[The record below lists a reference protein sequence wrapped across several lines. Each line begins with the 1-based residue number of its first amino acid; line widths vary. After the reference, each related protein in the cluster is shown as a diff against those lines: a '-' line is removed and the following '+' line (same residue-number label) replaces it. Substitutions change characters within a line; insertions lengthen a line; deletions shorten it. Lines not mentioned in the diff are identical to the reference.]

1 MPIVRAF
8 LDESVWITGVLKI
21 RPHRRPVAR
30 TARSL
35 IRPILLIMC
44 SLTGACMIGPDYKPP
59 PAPVAKVWM
68 EGGKSSIDTKREE
81 YRDWWSVFNDPVMVR
96 LIDVAYHQN
105 LTLMT
110 AGVRVLEARA
120 QLGVA
125 IGEFFPQQQS
135 VGASVDYNRL
145 PISVPYHLLSNTY
158 WSDSF
163 GAQAGWELDVW
174 GKLRRGIETAD
185 DSFLASVADYD
196 DVLVTL
202 TADVASDYVQIR
214 TTEKQIA
221 IAHENVARQQD
232 AYKIALAKYRGGAA
246 TKRDVFQAD
255 AVLNSTQASIPQL
268 DIQLQQTKNAV
279 SVLLGMPPGTL
290 DQYLVG
296 TSEIPTA
303 PDKVAVGIPA
313 DLLLRRPDLRK
324 AELQAAAQCAQIG
337 FVKADLLPAFNLTGS
352 ISTVA
357 ATISGG
363 SLASVFTGSSLTW
376 NVGPNVQWNI
386 LNYGQITNN
395 VRVQD
400 AKFQELQ
407 ITYQNQV
414 LTAQQEVENGIVAF
428 VDSRLAVEFLRKSEI
443 AAEGALR
450 IAMIQYNQGI
460 LDFTT
465 VLTAEQNLYQAQNNL
480 AVAMGDVP
488 LGLIAA
494 YRALGGGWQ
503 IREGNDFVPAE
514 VRATMANRTNWGTLI
529 SPELLRPQAPGVP
542 SPKDE
547 GWLVRPPEW

>member
-1 MPIVRAF
+1 MLKNSLRKPG
-8 LDESVWITGVLKI
+8 ESV
-21 RPHRRPVAR
+21 
-30 TARSL
+30 SL
-35 IRPILLIMC
+35 VTLLRLMALGL
-44 SLTGACMIGPDYKPP
+44 SALAGACMIGPDYKPP
-59 PAPVAKVWM
+59 PTPVAKVWM
-68 EGGKSSIDTKREE
+68 EGGKASVDTGRQQ
-81 YRDWWSVFNDPVMVR
+81 YRDWWSVFNDPVLSQ
-96 LIDVAYHQN
+96 LIDIAYRQN
-105 LTLMT
+105 LSLMT

-125 IGEFFPQQQS
+125 IGEFYPQQQLVS
-135 VGASVDYNRL
+135 ASVSYNGL
-145 PISVPYHLLSNTY
+145 PISTPFNFINNTY

-214 TTEKQIA
+214 TLEKQII
-221 IAHENVARQQD
+221 IARDNVVRQRD

-255 AVLNSTQASIPQL
+255 SVLNSTQATIPQL

-290 DQYLVG
+290 NQYLAG
-296 TSEIPTA
+296 NSEIPSA
-303 PDKVAVGIPA
+303 PDKVTVGIPA

-352 ISTVA
+352 IATVG
-357 ATISGG
+357 ATISSG
-363 SLASVFTGSSLTW
+363 SLASVFTGSSLAW

-386 LNYGQITNN
+386 FNYGQITND

-400 AKFQELQ
+400 ARFQELQ

-414 LTAQQEVENGIVAF
+414 LKAQQEVENGIVEF
-428 VDSRLAVEFLRKSEI
+428 VDSRVAVEFLQKSEI
-443 AAEGALR
+443 AAEGALN

-465 VLTAEQNLYQAQNNL
+465 VLTAEQNLFTAQNSL
-480 AVAMGDVP
+480 AVEIGNVP
-488 LGLIAA
+488 QGLIAA

-503 IREGNDFVPAE
+503 IREGNDFVPRE
-514 VRATMANRTNWGTLI
+514 VRATMANRTNWGTLL
-529 SPELLRPQAPGVP
+529 SPELLQPRAPGVP

-547 GWLVRPPEW
+547 GSLIRPPEW

>member
-1 MPIVRAF
+1 MLKNSLRKRR
-8 LDESVWITGVLKI
+8 ESV
-21 RPHRRPVAR
+21 
-30 TARSL
+30 SL
-35 IRPILLIMC
+35 IGLLRLMALGLS
-44 SLTGACMIGPDYKPP
+44 SLAGACMIGPDYKPP
-59 PAPVAKVWM
+59 PTPVAKVWM
-68 EGGKSSIDTKREE
+68 EGGWASVDTARQE
-81 YRDWWSVFNDPVMVR
+81 YRDWWSVFNDPVLSQ
-96 LIDVAYHQN
+96 LIDVAYRQN

-120 QLGVA
+120 ELGVA
-125 IGEFFPQQQS
+125 IGEFYPQQQLVS
-135 VGASVDYNRL
+135 ASVSYNGL
-145 PISVPYHLLSNTY
+145 PISTPFNFINNTY

-214 TTEKQIA
+214 TIEKQIM
-221 IAHENVARQQD
+221 IARDNVVRQRD
-232 AYKIALAKYRGGAA
+232 AYRIALAKYRGGAA

-255 AVLNSTQASIPQL
+255 SVLNSTQATIPQL

-279 SVLLGMPPGTL
+279 SVLLGLPPGTL
-290 DQYLVG
+290 NQYLAG
-296 TSEIPTA
+296 NSEIPSA
-303 PDKVAVGIPA
+303 PDKVAMGIPA

-337 FVKADLLPAFNLTGS
+337 FTKADLLPAFNLTGS
-352 ISTVA
+352 IATVG
-357 ATISGG
+357 ATISTG
-363 SLASVFTGSSLTW
+363 SLASVFTGSSLAW

-400 AKFQELQ
+400 ARFQELQ

-414 LTAQQEVENGIVAF
+414 LKAQQEVENGIIEF
-428 VDSRLAVEFLRKSEI
+428 VDSRLAVDFLQKSEI
-443 AAEGALR
+443 AAEGALN

-465 VLTAEQNLYQAQNNL
+465 VLTAEQNLFTAQNSL
-480 AVAMGDVP
+480 AVETGDVP
-488 LGLIAA
+488 QGLIAA

-503 IREGNDFVPAE
+503 IREGNDFVPRG
-514 VRATMANRTNWGTLI
+514 VRATMANRTNWGTLL
-529 SPELLRPQAPGVP
+529 SPELLQPRAPGVP

-547 GWLVRPPEW
+547 GSLIRPPEW

>member
-1 MPIVRAF
+1 MLKNSLRKPG
-8 LDESVWITGVLKI
+8 ESV
-21 RPHRRPVAR
+21 
-30 TARSL
+30 SL
-35 IRPILLIMC
+35 VTLLRLMALGL
-44 SLTGACMIGPDYKPP
+44 SALAGACMIGPDYKPP
-59 PAPVAKVWM
+59 PTPVAKVWM
-68 EGGKSSIDTKREE
+68 EGGKASVDTGRQQ
-81 YRDWWSVFNDPVMVR
+81 YRDWWSVFNDPVLSQ
-96 LIDVAYHQN
+96 LIDIAYRQN
-105 LTLMT
+105 LSLMT

-125 IGEFFPQQQS
+125 VGEFYPQQQLVS
-135 VGASVDYNRL
+135 ASVSYNGL
-145 PISVPYHLLSNTY
+145 PISTPFNFINNTY

-214 TTEKQIA
+214 TLEKQII
-221 IAHENVARQQD
+221 IARDNVVRQRD

-255 AVLNSTQASIPQL
+255 SVLNSTQATIPQL

-290 DQYLVG
+290 NQYLAG
-296 TSEIPTA
+296 NSEIPSA
-303 PDKVAVGIPA
+303 PDKVTVGIPA

-352 ISTVA
+352 IATVG
-357 ATISGG
+357 ATISSG
-363 SLASVFTGSSLTW
+363 SLASVFTGSSLAW

-386 LNYGQITNN
+386 LNYGQITND

-400 AKFQELQ
+400 ARFQELQ

-414 LTAQQEVENGIVAF
+414 LKAQQEVENGIIEF
-428 VDSRLAVEFLRKSEI
+428 VDSRVAVEFLQKSEI
-443 AAEGALR
+443 AAEGALN

-465 VLTAEQNLYQAQNNL
+465 VLTAEQNLFTAQNSL
-480 AVAMGDVP
+480 AVEIGNVP
-488 LGLIAA
+488 QGLIAA

-503 IREGNDFVPAE
+503 IREGNDFVPRE
-514 VRATMANRTNWGTLI
+514 LRATMANRTNWGTLL
-529 SPELLRPQAPGVP
+529 SPELLQPRAPGVP

-547 GWLVRPPEW
+547 GSLIRPPEW

>member
-1 MPIVRAF
+1 
-8 LDESVWITGVLKI
+8 
-21 RPHRRPVAR
+21 
-30 TARSL
+30 
-35 IRPILLIMC
+35 
-44 SLTGACMIGPDYKPP
+44 
-59 PAPVAKVWM
+59 
-68 EGGKSSIDTKREE
+68 
-81 YRDWWSVFNDPVMVR
+81 
-96 LIDVAYHQN
+96 
-105 LTLMT
+105 MT

-125 IGEFFPQQQS
+125 IGEFFPQQQLVS
-135 VGASVDYNRL
+135 ASVSYNGL
-145 PISVPYHLLSNTY
+145 PISVPYHLINNTY

-214 TTEKQIA
+214 TIEKQIM
-221 IAHENVARQQD
+221 IARDNVVRQQG

-246 TKRDVFQAD
+246 TKRDVYQSES
-255 AVLNSTQASIPQL
+255 VLDTTQASIPQL

-290 DQYLVG
+290 DQYLAG
-296 TSEIPTA
+296 NSEIPTA

-337 FVKADLLPAFNLTGS
+337 FVKSDLLPAFNLTGS

-357 ATISGG
+357 ATISSTG
-363 SLASVFTGSSLTW
+363 SLARVFTGSSLAW

-386 LNYGQITNN
+386 LNYGQITNS

-400 AKFQELQ
+400 ARFQELQ

-414 LTAQQEVENGIVAF
+414 LKAQQEVENGIIEF
-428 VDSRLAVEFLRKSEI
+428 VDSRVAVEFLQKSAI
-443 AAEGALR
+443 AAEGALD

-465 VLTAEQNLYQAQNNL
+465 VLTAEQNLFAAQNSL
-480 AVAMGDVP
+480 AVETGDVP
-488 LGLIAA
+488 QALIAT

-514 VRATMANRTNWGTLI
+514 LRSTMAKRTNWGTLL
-529 SPELLRPQAPGVP
+529 SPELLQPRAPGVP

-547 GWLVRPPEW
+547 GSLIRPPEW

>member
-1 MPIVRAF
+1 MLKNSLRKPG
-8 LDESVWITGVLKI
+8 ESV
-21 RPHRRPVAR
+21 
-30 TARSL
+30 SL
-35 IRPILLIMC
+35 VTLLRLMALGL
-44 SLTGACMIGPDYKPP
+44 SALAGACMIGPDYKPP
-59 PAPVAKVWM
+59 PTPVAKVWM
-68 EGGKSSIDTKREE
+68 EGGRASVDTGRQQ
-81 YRDWWSVFNDPVMVR
+81 YRDWWSVFNDPVLSQ
-96 LIDVAYHQN
+96 LIDIAYRQN
-105 LTLMT
+105 LSLMT

-125 IGEFFPQQQS
+125 IGEFYPQQQLVS
-135 VGASVDYNRL
+135 ASVSYNGL
-145 PISVPYHLLSNTY
+145 PISTPFNFINNTY

-214 TTEKQIA
+214 TLEKQII
-221 IAHENVARQQD
+221 IARDNVVRQRD

-255 AVLNSTQASIPQL
+255 SVLNSTQATIPQL
-268 DIQLQQTKNAV
+268 DIQLQQTKNAI

-290 DQYLVG
+290 NQYLAG
-296 TSEIPTA
+296 NSEIPSA
-303 PDKVAVGIPA
+303 PDKVTVGIPA

-352 ISTVA
+352 IATVG
-357 ATISGG
+357 ATISSG
-363 SLASVFTGSSLTW
+363 SLASVFTGSSLAW

-386 LNYGQITNN
+386 FNYGQITND

-400 AKFQELQ
+400 ARFQELQ

-414 LTAQQEVENGIVAF
+414 LKAQQEVENGIIEF
-428 VDSRLAVEFLRKSEI
+428 VDSRVAVEFLQKSEI
-443 AAEGALR
+443 AAEGALN

-465 VLTAEQNLYQAQNNL
+465 VLTAEQNLFTAQNSL
-480 AVAMGDVP
+480 AVEIGNVP
-488 LGLIAA
+488 QGLIAA

-503 IREGNDFVPAE
+503 IREGNDFVPRE
-514 VRATMANRTNWGTLI
+514 VRATMANRTNWGTLL
-529 SPELLRPQAPGVP
+529 SPELLQPRAPGVP

-547 GWLVRPPEW
+547 GSLIRPPEW

>member
-1 MPIVRAF
+1 MLKNSLPKRREPASRLGLLRLMLLGISAF
-8 LDESVWITGVLKI
+8 AS
-21 RPHRRPVAR
+21 
-30 TARSL
+30 
-35 IRPILLIMC
+35 
-44 SLTGACMIGPDYKPP
+44 ACMIGPDYKPP

-68 EGGKSSIDTKREE
+68 ERGKASVDTGREE
-81 YRDWWSVFNDPVMVR
+81 YRDWWSVFNDPVLSQ
-96 LIDVAYHQN
+96 LIGIAYRQN
-105 LTLMT
+105 LSLMS

-125 IGEFFPQQQS
+125 IGEFFPQQQLVS
-135 VGASVDYNRL
+135 ASVSYNGL
-145 PISVPYHLLSNTY
+145 PISVPYHLISNTY
-158 WSDSF
+158 WSDAF

-214 TTEKQIA
+214 TIEKQIM
-221 IAHENVARQQD
+221 IARDNVVRQQN

-246 TKRDVFQAD
+246 TKRDVYQSES
-255 AVLNSTQASIPQL
+255 VLDTTQATIPQL

-290 DQYLVG
+290 DQYLAG
-296 TSEIPTA
+296 NSEIPSA

-337 FVKADLLPAFNLTGS
+337 FVKSDLLPAFNLTGT

-357 ATISGG
+357 ATISTG
-363 SLASVFTGSSLTW
+363 SLAKVFTGSSLAW

-386 LNYGQITNN
+386 LNYGQITND

-400 AKFQELQ
+400 ARFQELQ

-414 LTAQQEVENGIVAF
+414 LKAQQEVENGIVEF
-428 VDSRLAVEFLRKSEI
+428 VDSRVAVEFLQKSAI
-443 AAEGALR
+443 AAEGALN

-465 VLTAEQNLYQAQNNL
+465 VLTAEQNLYAAQNSL
-480 AVAMGDVP
+480 AVETGDVP
-488 LGLIAA
+488 QALIAA

-514 VRATMANRTNWGTLI
+514 LRSTMAKRTNWGTLL
-529 SPELLRPQAPGVP
+529 SPELLEPRAPGVP
-542 SPKDE
+542 SPRDE
-547 GWLVRPPEW
+547 GSLVRPPEW

>member
-1 MPIVRAF
+1 MLKNSLRKPG
-8 LDESVWITGVLKI
+8 ESV
-21 RPHRRPVAR
+21 
-30 TARSL
+30 SL
-35 IRPILLIMC
+35 VTLLRLMALGL
-44 SLTGACMIGPDYKPP
+44 SALAGACMIGPDYKPP
-59 PAPVAKVWM
+59 PTPVAKVWM
-68 EGGKSSIDTKREE
+68 EGGKASVDTGRQQ
-81 YRDWWSVFNDPVMVR
+81 YRDWWSVFNDPVLSQ
-96 LIDVAYHQN
+96 LIDVAYRQN
-105 LTLMT
+105 LSLMT

-120 QLGVA
+120 ELGVA
-125 IGEFFPQQQS
+125 IGEFYPQQQLVS
-135 VGASVDYNRL
+135 ASVSYNGL
-145 PISVPYHLLSNTY
+145 PISTPFNFINNTY

-214 TTEKQIA
+214 TLEKQII
-221 IAHENVARQQD
+221 IARDNVVRQRD

-255 AVLNSTQASIPQL
+255 SVLNSTQATIPQL

-290 DQYLVG
+290 NQYLAG
-296 TSEIPTA
+296 NSEIPSA

-337 FVKADLLPAFNLTGS
+337 FTKADLLPAFNLTGS
-352 ISTVA
+352 IATVG
-357 ATISGG
+357 ATISSG
-363 SLASVFTGSSLTW
+363 SLASVFTGSSLAW

-386 LNYGQITNN
+386 LNYGQITND

-400 AKFQELQ
+400 ARFQELQ

-414 LTAQQEVENGIVAF
+414 LKAQQEVENGIIEF
-428 VDSRLAVEFLRKSEI
+428 VDSRVAVEFLQKSEI
-443 AAEGALR
+443 AAEGALN

-465 VLTAEQNLYQAQNNL
+465 VLTAEQNLFTAQNSL
-480 AVAMGDVP
+480 AVETGDVP
-488 LGLIAA
+488 QGLIAA

-503 IREGNDFVPAE
+503 IREGNDFVPRE
-514 VRATMANRTNWGTLI
+514 VRATMANRTNWGTLL
-529 SPELLRPQAPGVP
+529 SPELLQPRAPGVP

-547 GWLVRPPEW
+547 GSLIRPPEW

>member
-1 MPIVRAF
+1 MLKNSLRKRR
-8 LDESVWITGVLKI
+8 ESV
-21 RPHRRPVAR
+21 
-30 TARSL
+30 SL
-35 IRPILLIMC
+35 IGLLRLMALGL
-44 SLTGACMIGPDYKPP
+44 SALAGACMIGPDYKPP
-59 PAPVAKVWM
+59 PTPVAKVWM
-68 EGGKSSIDTKREE
+68 EGGKASVDTGRQE
-81 YRDWWSVFNDPVMVR
+81 YRDWWSVFNDPVLSQ
-96 LIDVAYHQN
+96 LIDVAYRQN
-105 LTLMT
+105 LSLMT

-120 QLGVA
+120 ELGVA
-125 IGEFFPQQQS
+125 IGEFYPQQQLVS
-135 VGASVDYNRL
+135 ASVSYNGL
-145 PISVPYHLLSNTY
+145 PISTPFNFINNTY

-214 TTEKQIA
+214 TLEKQII
-221 IAHENVARQQD
+221 IARDNVVRQRD

-255 AVLNSTQASIPQL
+255 SVLNSTQATIPQL

-290 DQYLVG
+290 NQYLAG
-296 TSEIPTA
+296 NSEIPSA

-337 FVKADLLPAFNLTGS
+337 FTKADLLPAFNLTGS
-352 ISTVA
+352 IATVG
-357 ATISGG
+357 ATISSG
-363 SLASVFTGSSLTW
+363 SLASVFTGSSLAW

-400 AKFQELQ
+400 ARFQELQ

-414 LTAQQEVENGIVAF
+414 LKAQQEVENGIIEF
-428 VDSRLAVEFLRKSEI
+428 VDSRLAVDFLQKSEI
-443 AAEGALR
+443 AAEGALN

-465 VLTAEQNLYQAQNNL
+465 VLTAEQNLFTAQNSL
-480 AVAMGDVP
+480 AVETGDVP
-488 LGLIAA
+488 QGLIAA

-503 IREGNDFVPAE
+503 IREGNDFVPRG
-514 VRATMANRTNWGTLI
+514 VRATMANRTNWGTLL
-529 SPELLRPQAPGVP
+529 SPELLQPRAPGVP

-547 GWLVRPPEW
+547 GSLIRPPEW

>member
-1 MPIVRAF
+1 MLKNSLRMRR
-8 LDESVWITGVLKI
+8 ESV
-21 RPHRRPVAR
+21 
-30 TARSL
+30 SL
-35 IRPILLIMC
+35 IGLLRLMALGL
-44 SLTGACMIGPDYKPP
+44 SALAGACMIGPDYKPP
-59 PAPVAKVWM
+59 PASVAKVWM
-68 EGGKSSIDTKREE
+68 EGGKASVDTGRQQ
-81 YRDWWSVFNDPVMVR
+81 YRDWWSVFNDPVLSQ
-96 LIDVAYHQN
+96 LIDIAYRQN
-105 LTLMT
+105 LSLMT

-120 QLGVA
+120 ELGVA
-125 IGEFFPQQQS
+125 IGEFFPQQQFVS
-135 VGASVDYNRL
+135 ASVSYNGL
-145 PISVPYHLLSNTY
+145 PISVPYHLINNTY

-163 GAQAGWELDVW
+163 GAEAGWELDVW

-214 TTEKQIA
+214 TIEKQIM
-221 IAHENVARQQD
+221 IARDNVVRQQG
-232 AYKIALAKYRGGAA
+232 AYKIAVAKYRGGAA
-246 TKRDVFQAD
+246 TKRDVYQSES
-255 AVLNSTQASIPQL
+255 VLDTTQASIPQL

-290 DQYLVG
+290 DKYLVG
-296 TSEIPTA
+296 SSEIPSA

-337 FVKADLLPAFNLTGS
+337 FVKSDLLPAFNLTGN

-357 ATISGG
+357 ATISTTG
-363 SLASVFTGSSLTW
+363 SLARVFTGSSLAW

-386 LNYGQITNN
+386 LNYGQITNS

-400 AKFQELQ
+400 ARFQELQ

-414 LTAQQEVENGIVAF
+414 LKAQQEVENGIIEF
-428 VDSRLAVEFLRKSEI
+428 VDSRLAVEFLQKSAI
-443 AAEGALR
+443 AAEGALN

-465 VLTAEQNLYQAQNNL
+465 VLTAEQNLFAAQNSL
-480 AVAMGDVP
+480 AVETGDVP
-488 LGLIAA
+488 QALIAT

-514 VRATMANRTNWGTLI
+514 LRSTMAKRTNWGTLL
-529 SPELLRPQAPGVP
+529 SPELLQPRAPGVP

-547 GWLVRPPEW
+547 GSLIRPPEW

>member
-1 MPIVRAF
+1 MLKNSLRKRR
-8 LDESVWITGVLKI
+8 ESV
-21 RPHRRPVAR
+21 
-30 TARSL
+30 SL
-35 IRPILLIMC
+35 VGLLRLMALGI
-44 SLTGACMIGPDYKPP
+44 SALAGACMIGPDYKPP
-59 PAPVAKVWM
+59 PTPVAKVWM
-68 EGGKSSIDTKREE
+68 EGGRASVDTARQE
-81 YRDWWSVFNDPVMVR
+81 YRDWWSVFNDPVLSQ
-96 LIDVAYHQN
+96 LIDIAYRQN

-120 QLGVA
+120 ELGVA
-125 IGEFFPQQQS
+125 IGEFYPQQQLVS
-135 VGASVDYNRL
+135 ASVSYNGL
-145 PISVPYHLLSNTY
+145 PISTPFNFINNTY

-214 TTEKQIA
+214 TIEKQIM
-221 IAHENVARQQD
+221 IARDNVVRQRD
-232 AYKIALAKYRGGAA
+232 AYRIALAKYRGGAA

-255 AVLNSTQASIPQL
+255 SVLNSTQATIPQL

-290 DQYLVG
+290 NQYLAG
-296 TSEIPTA
+296 NSEIPSA

-337 FVKADLLPAFNLTGS
+337 FTKADLLPAFNLTGS
-352 ISTVA
+352 IATVG
-357 ATISGG
+357 ATISSG
-363 SLASVFTGSSLTW
+363 SLASVFTGSSLAW

-400 AKFQELQ
+400 ARFQELQ

-414 LTAQQEVENGIVAF
+414 LKAQQEVENGIIEF
-428 VDSRLAVEFLRKSEI
+428 VDSRVAVDFLQKSEI
-443 AAEGALR
+443 AAEGALN

-465 VLTAEQNLYQAQNNL
+465 VLTAEQNLFTAQNSL
-480 AVAMGDVP
+480 AVETGDVP
-488 LGLIAA
+488 QGLIAA

-503 IREGNDFVPAE
+503 IREGNDFVPRE
-514 VRATMANRTNWGTLI
+514 VRATMANRTNWGTLL
-529 SPELLRPQAPGVP
+529 SPELLQPHAPGVP

-547 GWLVRPPEW
+547 GSLIRPPEW